1 MRRQQKKIAL
11 FEDSRI
17 HAIKQV
23 VSIGDE
29 EDLNQLWEYII
40 TVNTL
45 TNPEIYAYFV
55 NLYELSTRFL
65 ESCSDPFFE
74 IIIEQSDEYYYFT
87 VWNKQFIRFARKEW
101 KKRRLDYA
109 HNRKRITLRLSKV
122 LLKEKRSE
130 RQNAEEQRINHFLST
145 AEGEIST
152 ASHPA
157 YDFLEVSDFSE
168 LMTLSDDINEYL
180 YNAQRIGFTSDV
192 VSTARSH
199 FSMIALILSHYEQ
212 SEEMAMIMTEFSI
225 LLAQHRE
232 TFSALRSE
240 QIALI
245 EGFSHNFNRWLKI
258 VFIEG
263 GANLHFM
270 DRSMRADM
278 EMIRAMAEPLDEEEI
293 SDLGDIFDF

>member
-1 MRRQQKKIAL
+1 MRKRQKIINL
-11 FEDSRI
+11 FNDISVY
-17 HAIKQV
+17 AIKQV
-23 VSIGDE
+23 VSISDE

-40 TVNTL
+40 TVNS
-45 TNPEIYAYFV
+45 ESSDIYSYFV
-55 NLYELSTRFL
+55 NLYELSSRFL
-65 ESCSDPFFE
+65 ESCSEPFFE

-109 HNRKRITLRLSKV
+109 YNRKRITLRLSKV
-122 LLKEKRSE
+122 LLREKRSE
-130 RQNAEEQRINHFLST
+130 RQNAEERRITHFLST
-145 AEGEIST
+145 AEGEVST

-157 YDFLEVSDFSE
+157 YDFLKVDDFIH
-168 LMTLSDDINEYL
+168 LMTLSDDIDEYL
-180 YNAQRIGFTSDV
+180 YNVQRTGYTMDV
-192 VSTARSH
+192 YTQLRSYC
-199 FSMIALILSHYEQ
+199 SKIALILGYYEQ
-212 SEEMAMIMTEFSI
+212 VDEIAMLMTEFSI

-278 EMIRAMAEPLDEEEI
+278 KMIRAMVEPLDEVEI
-293 SDLGDIFDF
+293 SDLDDIFDF